1 MTVRCQAYY
10 LPFECIELE
19 GTYCSLNLSVCTCM
33 HELVYKV
40 DAAYREIEH
49 GMCTSG
55 GYHRKTNQ

>member
-1 MTVRCQAYY
+1 
-10 LPFECIELE
+10 
-19 GTYCSLNLSVCTCM
+19 M

-55 GYHRKTNQ
+55 GYHREVPSLVRMVMLIGPDTENMWKTC